1 MIRRPPRSTRTDTL
15 CPYTTLFR
23 SHEYPCAARQGE
35 QLLDRLVQR
44 ARVAAREIATGSAV
58 VGHEQRVADERRI
71 TDDIGHAGRGV
82 ARGMDGARLDVA
94 DLEGIP
100 LVEQVVDRAAI
111 GRNAGNGV
119 GQLADEILPTGRA
132 GV

>member
-58 VGHEQRVADERRI
+58 IGHEQCVADERRRSEEHTSELQSLMRISYAVFCLKTKTTRSTTSQSGTI
-71 TDDIGHAGRGV
+71 TYNHTHLNTIK
-82 ARGMDGARLDVA
+82 
-94 DLEGIP
+94 I
-100 LVEQVVDRAAI
+100 
-111 GRNAGNGV
+111 
-119 GQLADEILPTGRA
+119 
-132 GV
+132 

>member
-23 SHEYPCAARQGE
+23 AHEYPCVARQGE

-44 ARVAAREIATGSAV
+44 ARVAAREITTGSAV
-58 VGHEQRVADERRI
+58 IGHEQRVADERRI

-94 DLEGIP
+94 DLESIAI
-100 LVEQVVDRAAI
+100 VEQVVELAAI
-111 GRNAGNGV
+111 GREAGTGV
-119 GQLADEILPTGRA
+119 EQLAEGEIGRSH
-132 GV
+132 G